1 MFFSIFDFGKRKKER
16 DLREREQAK
25 RIKRTERNL
34 TKSAAIN
41 TQAIDVLNQSI
52 LNSNGIRQGIDA
64 FNNQVATFQ
73 ETVNENQRL
82 NEELQ
87 QQQSRL
93 SSWEEDLKD
102 RKEAVRKEE
111 ITIHLRSE
119 SVRKDEERVA
129 IKDAGLDA
137 ERQNIKD
144 ERAAMKDRVAKAEK
158 AEKEYMAEKDSFL
171 EKQREADEQKRAY
184 EDKIRNLESR
194 EEKCKADEESIAS
207 RLAEL
212 GKKEASFSSTEKAM
226 RESLE
231 AEKERW
237 EKDRAEI
244 ENNLNEKIKEY
255 DRKLADMEAMSETF
269 DNIKYDDSEDG
280 KRAKIVVKEAI
291 RVSIKTTEEML
302 QQLKEIDEKYASGT
316 FKGFSVPIDEINL
329 CYEELKT
336 QYAAIKEHAESTDLD
351 FSVWLG
357 KIENCV
363 LEADKYLKSFFF
375 AESYRNIV
383 EGLSYC
389 KGYEDIITILNNYA
403 GASESSDGEPSDT
416 SDGWIDLYKVLFD
429 GDYDEAVDYTEF
441 DIKQLKKQYRKMAK
455 KYHPDKAAED
465 NREEYT
471 ERFKQLNEA
480 WDILSDADK
489 RANYDST
496 YVASRDSHK
505 TREK

>member
-1 MFFSIFDFGKRKKER
+1 MFSIFNFGKRKKEQA
-16 DLREREQAK
+16 LREREQAK

-52 LNSNGIRQGIDA
+52 LNSNGIRQGIDV

-73 ETVNENQRL
+73 ETVDKNQRMS
-82 NEELQ
+82 EELQ

-102 RKEAVRKEE
+102 RKEAIRKEE
-111 ITIHLRSE
+111 ISIHIRSE
-119 SVRKDEERVA
+119 SVRKDEQRVA
-129 IKDAGLDA
+129 IKDAGLDT
-137 ERQNIKD
+137 ERENIKD

-158 AEKEYMAEKDSFL
+158 AEKEYIAEKDAFL
-171 EKQREADEQKRAY
+171 EKQRKADEQKRAY

-194 EEKCKADEESIAS
+194 EDKCKADEESIAN

-212 GKKEASFSSTEKAM
+212 EKKEASFSSAEKAM
-226 RESLE
+226 RESLD

-237 EKDRAEI
+237 EKDRTEI
-244 ENNLNEKIKEY
+244 EKNLNEKIKEY
-255 DRKLADMEAMSETF
+255 DRKLADMEAVSETF

-280 KRAKIVVKEAI
+280 RRAKIVVKEAI
-291 RVSIKTTEEML
+291 RVSIKATEESL
-302 QQLKEIDEKYASGT
+302 QRLKEIDEKYASGT

-336 QYAAIKEHAESTDLD
+336 QYAAIKEHAESTGLD

-403 GASESSDGEPSDT
+403 GASESSGEEPSDT

-429 GDYDEAVDYTEF
+429 GDYDEAVDYTEL

-455 KYHPDKAAED
+455 KYHPDKATEN
-465 NREEYT
+465 NREECT

-489 RANYDST
+489 RAAYDST
-496 YVASRDSHK
+496 YIASRDSHK

>member
-1 MFFSIFDFGKRKKER
+1 MFGIFLSRRKAKVQQ
-16 DLREREQAK
+16 EREQAK

-52 LNSNGIRQGIDA
+52 RNSNKIRQGIDA
-64 FNNQVATFQ
+64 FNSQVATFQ

-82 NEELQ
+82 SEELQ
-87 QQQSRL
+87 RQQSRL
-93 SSWEEDLKD
+93 SDWEENLKD
-102 RKEAVRKEE
+102 RDEVIRKEE
-111 ITIHLRSE
+111 ITMHLRSE
-119 SVRKDEERVA
+119 SVKKDEQRVA
-129 IKDAGLDA
+129 KKDLDLDA

-144 ERAAMKDRVAKAEK
+144 ERASMKDRVAKAQK
-158 AEKEYMAEKDSFL
+158 AEKEYIAEKDSCQK
-171 EKQREADEQKRAY
+171 KQREADEQKKAY
-184 EDKIRNLESR
+184 EDKIKSLESR
-194 EEKCKADEESIAS
+194 EEKCKADEEGIAK

-212 GKKEASFSSTEKAM
+212 EKREASFSSVERAM
-226 RESLE
+226 RESLD

-237 EKDRAEI
+237 EKDRTEI

-291 RVSIKTTEEML
+291 RVSIKATEESL
-302 QQLKEIDEKYASGT
+302 QRLKEIDEKYASGT

-329 CYEELKT
+329 SYEELKT
-336 QYAAIKEHAESTDLD
+336 QYAAIKEHAESTGLD

-375 AESYRNIV
+375 AESYRNVV

-403 GASESSDGEPSDT
+403 GASESSGEEPSDA

-429 GDYDEAVDYTEF
+429 EDYDDSVDYTEL
-441 DIKQLKKQYRKMAK
+441 DMKQLKKQYRKMAK
-455 KYHPDKAAED
+455 KYHPDKASED
-465 NREEYT
+465 DREEYT
-471 ERFKQLNEA
+471 ERFKRLNDA
-480 WDILSDADK
+480 WDVLSDAEK
-489 RANYDST
+489 RAGYDST
-496 YVASRDSHK
+496 FVASRDSHK

>member
-1 MFFSIFDFGKRKKER
+1 MFSIFNFGKRKKEQA
-16 DLREREQAK
+16 LREREQAK

-34 TKSAAIN
+34 TRSAAIN

-52 LNSNGIRQGIDA
+52 LNSNGIKQGIDV
-64 FNNQVATFQ
+64 FNNQVADFQ
-73 ETVNENQRL
+73 KTVDENRSLQV
-82 NEELQ
+82 ELQ
-87 QQQSRL
+87 QQQNRL
-93 SSWEEDLKD
+93 AGWEDDLKD
-102 RKEAVRKEE
+102 RKEAIRKEE
-111 ITIHLRSE
+111 ISIHIRSE
-119 SVRKDEERVA
+119 NVRKDEQRVA
-129 IKDAGLDA
+129 IKDADLDA

-144 ERAAMKDRVAKAEK
+144 ERSAMKERVAKAEK
-158 AEKEYMAEKDSFL
+158 AEKEYNQEKETYE
-171 EKQREADEQKRAY
+171 EKQKTADALKDEYKA
-184 EDKIRNLESR
+184 KIANLETR
-194 EEKCKADEESIAS
+194 EKECSEKESSIAS
-207 RLAEL
+207 RLAEVEE
-212 GKKEASFSSTEKAM
+212 KERTFESREREM
-226 RESLE
+226 REAFE

-237 EKDRAEI
+237 EKDRSEI

-255 DRKLADMEAMSETF
+255 DRKLADMEAVSETF

-280 KRAKIVVKEAI
+280 KKAKIVVKETI
-291 RVSIKTTEEML
+291 RVSIKALEESI
-302 QQLKEIDEKYASGT
+302 QKFKELDEKYASGT

-329 CYEELKT
+329 AYEELKS
-336 QYAAIKEHAESTDLD
+336 QYAAIKEHAESSGLD

-403 GASESSDGEPSDT
+403 SASEAPGEEASDT
-416 SDGWIDLYKVLFD
+416 SDGWVDLYKILYD
-429 GDYDEAVDYTEF
+429 DEYDEATDYTEF
-441 DIKQLKKQYRKMAK
+441 DIKQLKRQYKKMAK
-455 KYHPDKAAED
+455 MFHPDKATED

-480 WDILSDADK
+480 WDILSDAEK
-489 RANYDST
+489 RATYDST

>member
-1 MFFSIFDFGKRKKER
+1 MFGIFLSRRKAKVQQ
-16 DLREREQAK
+16 EREQAK

-52 LNSNGIRQGIDA
+52 LNSNGIKQGIDV
-64 FNNQVATFQ
+64 FNSQVATFQ

-82 NEELQ
+82 SEELQ
-87 QQQSRL
+87 RQQSRL
-93 SSWEEDLKD
+93 SDWEENLKD
-102 RKEAVRKEE
+102 RDEVIRKEE

-119 SVRKDEERVA
+119 SVKKDEQRVA
-129 IKDAGLDA
+129 KKDLDLDA

-144 ERAAMKDRVAKAEK
+144 ERASMKNRVAKAEK
-158 AEKEYMAEKDSFL
+158 AEKEYIAEKDACQN
-171 EKQREADEQKRAY
+171 KQREADEQKKAY
-184 EDKIRNLESR
+184 EDKIKSLKSR
-194 EEKCKADEESIAS
+194 EEKCKAAEESIAK
-207 RLAEL
+207 RCAEL
-212 GKKEASFSSTEKAM
+212 EKREASFSSTEKTM

-231 AEKERW
+231 EEKARW
-237 EKDRAEI
+237 ERDSAEI

-255 DRKLADMEAMSETF
+255 DRKLADMEAVSETF

-291 RVSIKTTEEML
+291 RVSIKTTEETL
-302 QQLKEIDEKYASGT
+302 QRLKEIDEKYASGT

-329 CYEELKT
+329 SYEELKI
-336 QYAAIKEHAESTDLD
+336 QYTAIKDHAESTDFD

-363 LEADKYLKSFFF
+363 LEADKHLKSFFF
-375 AESYRNIV
+375 AESYRSII

-403 GASESSDGEPSDT
+403 GASVSSGEEPSDT

-429 GDYDEAVDYTEF
+429 EDYDDAVDYTEL
-441 DIKQLKKQYRKMAK
+441 DITQLKKQYRKMAK
-455 KYHPDKAAED
+455 KYHPDKATED
-465 NREEYT
+465 NHEEYT

-480 WDILSDADK
+480 WDILSDAEK
-489 RANYDST
+489 RMHYDDS